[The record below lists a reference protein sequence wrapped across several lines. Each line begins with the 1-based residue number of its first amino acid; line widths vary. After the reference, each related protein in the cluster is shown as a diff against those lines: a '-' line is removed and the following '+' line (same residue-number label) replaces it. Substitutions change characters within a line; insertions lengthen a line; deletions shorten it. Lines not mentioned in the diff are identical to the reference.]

1 MIRST
6 EQTLYRLDN
15 LNAEQQRISYQMSTG
30 KELQQGS
37 DDSGLYARE
46 IYVDDKISVYT
57 GLKVQIERTTA
68 QNNVADSNLG
78 EAKDLVSY
86 IKAEVIKALTATTSD
101 EGRLA
106 IADNLEGVKENL
118 LTLANGKVEG
128 EYLFSGS
135 DTSIPAFEKD
145 DATGKV
151 TYTGNTELRKIAVED
166 GTYRERG
173 ITGLD
178 TFFYSSSTA
187 YKDDDLTFSA
197 DDRIFDQDGNEWQL
211 SGTDI
216 VQLDED
222 GNAISGTEK
231 AVTDDGATP
240 PTYTVNVGSDDG
252 TKFEAK
258 TNIFDTLDAIV
269 NSLKKV
275 DSSGNPVSDDVAKAE
290 LQTGLDE
297 ITEAYDGMNLG
308 HAKLGGRNKVFEMSY
323 ESISA
328 KLTQYDIL
336 SQEIGAADLTKVA
349 VEAKA
354 LELTYTAL
362 YSTIN
367 KMNDLSL
374 VNFIK

>member
-6 EQTLYRLDN
+6 EQMLYRLDN
-15 LNAEQQRISYQMSTG
+15 LNAEQERISYQMSTG

-173 ITGLD
+173 ITALD

-187 YKDDDLTFSA
+187 YKNEELTFSD

-216 VQLDED
+216 VQLDDD

-231 AVTDDGATP
+231 ALTNTTSP
-240 PTYTVNVGSDDG
+240 YTVNVGSDDG

-275 DSSGNPVSDDVAKAE
+275 DSSGNPVSDDVAKTE

-297 ITEAYDGMNLG
+297 ITKAYDGMNLG
-308 HAKLGGRNKVFEMSY
+308 HSKLGGRNKVFEMSY

-367 KMNDLSL
+367 KMNELSL